1 MASELFSSIE
11 FEMTLFMLI
20 TILAYYLSYK
30 LSQSALVLQ
39 IVLGII
45 IGPSVLH
52 LVSGTDFIESI
63 AQFGAIILLF
73 VIGLEFRLEDI
84 AKPKYF
90 LIAIFGVLLPW
101 GGGYLLAKA
110 FGYAFGPAL
119 FIGAALTATS
129 IALTANV
136 LKEMGIIRSEIAK
149 AIIGAAVID
158 DVLGLL
164 VLAFSEQLVG
174 GNVHLSLILWIFLKA
189 MIFLIGGA
197 LLGMYFFNPI
207 IHKIDKSPVAKKY
220 PELVFITTMFLVFL
234 YSLVSE
240 YFGLSAIVGAF
251 LAGVSLEGVQLINS
265 QSHRHG
271 AEYLHMVFGSIFFVS
286 LGVIVDFH
294 GFSFGTFFFMI
305 VLTLLA
311 IATKCIGCGVC
322 ALFQGYSFQESLVL
336 GIGMSPR
343 GEVAMIVALL
353 GLNAGIIGQD
363 VYLSLML
370 MSIITTVAVPP
381 ILRQL
386 LQRSARLS

>member
-30 LSQSALVLQ
+30 ISQSALVLQ
-39 IVLGII
+39 IILGVI

-52 LVSGTDFIESI
+52 LVSATDFIVSI

-73 VIGLEFRLEDI
+73 IIGLEFRLEDI

-90 LIAIFGVLLPW
+90 LIALFGVLLPW

-174 GNVHLSLILWIFLKA
+174 GNVHLTLIAWIFLKA
-189 MIFLIGGA
+189 AIFLIGGA
-197 LLGMYFFNPI
+197 LLGLYFFNPV
-207 IHKIDKSPVAKKY
+207 IHRIDKSPVAKKY

-234 YSLVSE
+234 YSVVSE
-240 YFGLSAIVGAF
+240 SFGLSAIVGAF
-251 LAGVSLEGVQLINS
+251 LAGVSLEGVQLVNS

-271 AEYLHMVFGSIFFVS
+271 AEYLHMIFGSIFFVS

-294 GFSFGTFFFMI
+294 GFSVYTFFFML

-311 IATKCIGCGVC
+311 IATKCVGCGVC

-336 GIGMSPR
+336 GLGMSPR

-381 ILRQL
+381 LLRQVL
-386 LQRSARLS
+386 ARSSGL